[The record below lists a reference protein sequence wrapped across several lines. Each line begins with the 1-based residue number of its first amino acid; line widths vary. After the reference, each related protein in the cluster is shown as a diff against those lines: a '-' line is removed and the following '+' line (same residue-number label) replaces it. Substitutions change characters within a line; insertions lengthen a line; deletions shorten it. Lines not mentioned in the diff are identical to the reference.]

1 MATIKSEYYRFN
13 GSTWD
18 LHYFKTSA
26 DLIVET
32 QTKKV
37 MTDLER
43 QAIADYLTAF
53 NDVDLLA
60 KVQSNG
66 KLPVAIIPS
75 LGYLPLSGGSLTGDL
90 NAQRISM
97 SGNLIVGG
105 TTFINGI
112 IGSDNASIQFSSGLD
127 AINFNGVPLINVGAP
142 FNASD
147 AATKEYVDGL
157 VAAGMRPVAA
167 VKVATTANVTL
178 SGLTTHDGYTL
189 VAGDRILVWKQ
200 TITADNGI
208 YTVSSGAWSK
218 VAADSK
224 QGAFVFVENGTL
236 YNDWFF
242 HCQDNAGTWIDHSR
256 PDTIKAGVG
265 LVKSGTT
272 IRIKNNTDDGAGGIT
287 NDMLAGSIDVTKID
301 DFVLSNWAGNAAWTD
316 ISLPS
321 ETGTVKD
328 RLTDIAAAIRL
339 LRGTTNYNTN
349 NTETIAGAYALANT
363 KIKTYVNSATPVAD
377 ANTYKTGDLYFKTL
391 A

>member
-13 GSTWD
+13 GLTWD

-37 MTDLER
+37 MTDVER
-43 QAIADYLTAF
+43 QAIADYLTTF

-66 KLPVAIIPS
+66 KLPVGIIPS
-75 LGYLPLSGGSLTGDL
+75 LGYLPLSGGSLTGQVNGTIL
-90 NAQRISM
+90 SL

-105 TTFINGI
+105 TMFINGTV
-112 IGSDNASIQFSSGLD
+112 GSDNASIQFSSGLD
-127 AINFNGVPLINVGAP
+127 SINFNGVPLINVGAP
-142 FNASD
+142 YNASD

-167 VKVATTANVTL
+167 VKVATTGNVTL

-200 TITADNGI
+200 NTPSQNGI
-208 YTVSSGAWSK
+208 YTASSGAWTK

-265 LVKSGTT
+265 LVKAGTT
-272 IRIKNNTDDGAGGIT
+272 LRIKNITDDGVGGIISAMFEDGALEVSKISNYGAESYT
-287 NDMLAGSIDVTKID
+287 DNESWTGLADASSASIGQHTWNIY
-301 DFVLSNWAGNAAWTD
+301 
-316 ISLPS
+316 
-321 ETGTVKD
+321 
-328 RLTDIAAAIRL
+328 AAIRR
-339 LRGTTNYNTN
+339 LRGTSLYNTN
-349 NTETIAGAYALANT
+349 NTETIAGAYVVAKS
-363 KIKTYVNSATPVAD
+363 KIKSAIGGTVPG
-377 ANTYKTGDLYFKTL
+377 TSGYTIGDLFFKTL